1 MFGWLQYMMW
11 VSMSHYFYCFLQL
24 QEAFSKGALK
34 PGMYVMVNKPKKF
47 INNVVSEM
55 TSTNLKGETSNMT
68 WHLITHYHM
77 CFQCRM
83 VWSSALLTSEETSPG
98 WRGWTWPTCRLKTL
112 SPRLKEKSQVRLTET
127 SMQRMIFR
135 GRCSCECL
143 SPAAVNNLYY
153 LKSILATVLSWTRSL
168 I

>member
-68 WHLITHYHM
+68 
-77 CFQCRM
+77 
-83 VWSSALLTSEETSPG
+83 
-98 WRGWTWPTCRLKTL
+98 
-112 SPRLKEKSQVRLTET
+112 
-127 SMQRMIFR
+127 
-135 GRCSCECL
+135 
-143 SPAAVNNLYY
+143 
-153 LKSILATVLSWTRSL
+153 
-168 I
+168 